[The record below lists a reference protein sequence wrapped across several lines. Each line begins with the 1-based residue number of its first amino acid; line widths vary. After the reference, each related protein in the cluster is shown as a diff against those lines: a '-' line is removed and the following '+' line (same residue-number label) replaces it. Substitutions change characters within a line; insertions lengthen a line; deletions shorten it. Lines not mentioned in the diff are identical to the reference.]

1 MTLNYD
7 VSSRHKSVNNFEE
20 IQAYRLAGYYAYE
33 QREPLAVTR
42 ARNSTFA
49 WIAVIQ
55 HFNSC
60 GLRAIVPYEADIAI
74 RQLSR
79 GAKSV

>member
-7 VSSRHKSVNNFEE
+7 VSGRQKAITNFEE

-33 QREPLAVTR
+33 QCEPLAVTR
-42 ARNSTFA
+42 ARNSTLA
-49 WIAVIQ
+49 WIAVTQ

-60 GLRAIVPYEADIAI
+60 GMRSIVPYEADIAI
-74 RQLSR
+74 KQLTR
-79 GAKSV
+79 GAKSL